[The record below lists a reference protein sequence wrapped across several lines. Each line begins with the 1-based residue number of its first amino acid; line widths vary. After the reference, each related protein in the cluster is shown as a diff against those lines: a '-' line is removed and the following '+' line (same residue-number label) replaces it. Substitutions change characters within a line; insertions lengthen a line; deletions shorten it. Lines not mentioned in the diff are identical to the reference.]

1 MQVYKLPEDYSFM
14 YCQTPFDELCRMH
27 AVSEKRATSFILT
40 SENREGVNYDRLVN
54 IIPAQFCAS
63 MSLQISH
70 ALQICIQEFGAVFNS
85 MDGIYIQR
93 LPELESGPEI
103 LLIIGISFGLD
114 KYAVTPNNFS
124 DRFHKENMGTLL
136 GSFHEELDSQELI
149 H

>member
-1 MQVYKLPEDYSFM
+1 MTSFAGCM
-14 YCQTPFDELCRMH
+14 RFQR
-27 AVSEKRATSFILT
+27 RGATGFILT
-40 SENREGVNYDRLVN
+40 AENPHEVNYDRLVN

-70 ALQICIQEFGAVFNS
+70 ALQLCIQEFGAVFNS

-103 LLIIGISFGLD
+103 LLVIGISFGAD
-114 KYAVTPNNFS
+114 KYAITPTNFS

-136 GSFHEELDSQELI
+136 GSFHEESENTELV